1 MTIRRYID
9 TTTGEEKTFSF
20 EIDAIDVIEVASL
33 IEPEPPSRSH
43 LSSVVAPR

>member
-20 EIDAIDVIEVASL
+20 EIDAIEQLKAGTIKEAGSK
-33 IEPEPPSRSH
+33 P
-43 LSSVVAPR
+43 AK